1 MSGGEVLHLALYRKY
16 RPRVFDDVY
25 GQEHITSVLKYQSA
39 EGKLSHAYLFCGSRG
54 TGKTSSAKI
63 LAKAANCLSPVNGD
77 PCGKCEACLAI
88 DAGSATDVVEMDAA
102 SNNGVDNIR
111 ELRNEVAYPPA
122 MLRRRVY
129 IIDEVHMLTQSA
141 FNALL
146 KTLEEPP
153 PYVMFILA
161 TTELHKLPATIVSRC
176 QRFDFRR
183 IGIPDIKRRLAYIA
197 EHENIRLDDSAAERI
212 AKLAEGGM
220 RDAVSLFE
228 LCAGGGADV
237 TESVVES
244 VLGVS
249 GYASI
254 ADAASAVAAKNIPA
268 LFGIVAD
275 TVNSSKDISVFW
287 QELVAFWRDMLVAK
301 YAKDYK
307 SYLDLTTDESELL
320 KQTAARFNLATLV
333 YQSGVLDDAA
343 RAMTASPQTK
353 RITAELALVR
363 MCDPAAEESIPALSA
378 RIAALEDKITLI
390 SAGAA
395 VPPPVQESAQ
405 AQDKP
410 AVPDPEPESPVRNA
424 SNPAPA
430 DDGFSPVD
438 EIDML
443 TEKLSAQFPMALSFI
458 SAAAVSATED
468 FARVRITPDSGF
480 AKTML
485 DSPDIKRAVAEA
497 FVTAGLAQTVPEVT
511 VTSPVPRPSAKNV
524 ADEILGE

>member
-1 MSGGEVLHLALYRKY
+1 MHLALYRKY
-16 RPRVFDDVY
+16 RPKVFDDVY
-25 GQEHITSVLKYQSA
+25 GQEHITRVLKYQSA

-88 DAGSATDVVEMDAA
+88 DSGSATDVVEMDAA

-111 ELRNEVAYPPA
+111 ELRNEVAYPPT

-183 IGIPDIKRRLAYIA
+183 IGIPDIKRRLSYIA
-197 EHENIRLDDSAAERI
+197 EHENIRLDDPAAERI

-228 LCAGGGADV
+228 LCAGGGSDV

-244 VLGVS
+244 ALGVS

-254 ADAASAVAAKNIPA
+254 ADAARAVAAKDIPT

-275 TVNSSKDISVFW
+275 TVNS
-287 QELVAFWRDMLVAK
+287 
-301 YAKDYK
+301 
-307 SYLDLTTDESELL
+307 
-320 KQTAARFNLATLV
+320 
-333 YQSGVLDDAA
+333 
-343 RAMTASPQTK
+343 
-353 RITAELALVR
+353 
-363 MCDPAAEESIPALSA
+363 
-378 RIAALEDKITLI
+378 
-390 SAGAA
+390 
-395 VPPPVQESAQ
+395 
-405 AQDKP
+405 
-410 AVPDPEPESPVRNA
+410 
-424 SNPAPA
+424 
-430 DDGFSPVD
+430 
-438 EIDML
+438 
-443 TEKLSAQFPMALSFI
+443 
-458 SAAAVSATED
+458 
-468 FARVRITPDSGF
+468 
-480 AKTML
+480 
-485 DSPDIKRAVAEA
+485 
-497 FVTAGLAQTVPEVT
+497 
-511 VTSPVPRPSAKNV
+511 
-524 ADEILGE
+524 